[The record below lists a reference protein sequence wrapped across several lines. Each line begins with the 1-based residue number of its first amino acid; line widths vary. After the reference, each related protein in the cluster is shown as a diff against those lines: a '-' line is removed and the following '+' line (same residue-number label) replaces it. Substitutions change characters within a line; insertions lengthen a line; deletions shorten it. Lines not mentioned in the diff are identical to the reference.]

1 MDAYLGHY
9 SSITI
14 LITTTV
20 NKIIS
25 LGVHPPLT
33 DDEIRILKILLAEHL
48 DQLNEN
54 GVSLDLALS
63 GGLVLSKQSVVE
75 CLHLIGQVRMLNILS
90 NKQGKLSSSTT
101 KPCTGY
107 QSGMQAKIVAQGD
120 NYHFSLFWH
129 GSIRESFLH
138 KKICFIA
145 SRTLYLLSY
154 DSKKLAV

>member
-9 SSITI
+9 SSVTI

-20 NKIIS
+20 NKVIS
-25 LGVHPPLT
+25 LDVHPPLT
-33 DDEIRILKILLAEHL
+33 DNEIRILKILLAEHL

-75 CLHLIGQVRMLNILS
+75 CLHLIGQVRMSKILS
-90 NKQGKLSSSTT
+90 NKQGKLSPSMT

-107 QSGMQAKIVAQGD
+107 QSKIQAKIVAQGH
-120 NYHFSLFWH
+120 NYHFSLVWH
-129 GSIRESFLH
+129 GSIGNHSST
-138 KKICFIA
+138 KKISFVA
-145 SRTLYLLSY
+145 SRTLYLPSC
-154 DSKKLAV
+154 DWKKLAV